1 MDLNKLKGKYRGL
14 PIDGGLG
21 ETSTGKEEVAIAF
34 DFLAEE
40 LKGQRITGYF
50 YFTDGTIESTYKAL
64 RACGWKGTELTDWLD
79 FKKALPN
86 PEEVELVIEPEVVKD
101 AKGAVQIEADGVT
114 PKMRARVRW
123 VNPVG
128 RMGLR
133 EPLAADKAAAFA
145 ARMKAKLLALDQQ
158 QKVASNNG
166 AAAPA
171 SSTPAAPVQDPGD
184 VPF

>member
-1 MDLNKLKGKYRGL
+1 MDLSKLKGKYRGL
-14 PIDGGLG
+14 PVDGGLG

-34 DFLAEE
+34 DLLHEE

-50 YFTDGTIESTYKAL
+50 YFTDGTVESTFKAL

-79 FKKALPN
+79 FKKALPE
-86 PEEVELVIEPEVVKD
+86 PQEVELVIEPEAQKN
-101 AKGAVQIEADGVT
+101 KDGVAIVDEQGN
-114 PKMRARVRW
+114 PVMRARVRW

-145 ARMKAKLLALDQQ
+145 ARLKAKLAAFDA
-158 QKVASNNG
+158 KEKATKNNG
-166 AAAPA
+166 AAPN
-171 SSTPAAPVQDPGD
+171 SSAPAAPVKDPGD